1 MRQPISSDTDQMFYD
16 LRKTPGF
23 IHIYELHPSML
34 ICHKADPGLL
44 LSAVYVAIAVTTL
57 SGHRGLPQFVTLLG
71 ITVARLDGRRHAA

>member
-1 MRQPISSDTDQMFYD
+1 
-16 LRKTPGF
+16 
-23 IHIYELHPSML
+23 ML
-34 ICHKADPGLL
+34 ICHKAGPGLL